1 MFDKVIMKNIKIRV
15 ADLEVKAQLNN
26 SKTASL
32 IWDSLPQESSVNTW
46 GDEIYFNIPINTGLE
61 NGVDIVEIGDLGY
74 WPDGPSFCIFFGPT
88 PISKPGKIRP
98 ASKVNLIG
106 KIIGEAKVFK
116 KAKAGQTI
124 IVEKSNEDITYG
136 ARSAT

>member
-1 MFDKVIMKNIKIRV
+1 MRNIKIKF
-15 ADLEVKAQLNN
+15 ANLEVRAQLND

-32 IWDSLPQESSVNTW
+32 IWQNLPLESSVNTW
-46 GDEIYFNIPINTGLE
+46 GDEIYFTCLPAGKAIPISTGLE

-106 KIIGEAKVFK
+106 KVMGDAKVFK

-124 IVEKSNEDITYG
+124 IVEKTE
-136 ARSAT
+136 

>member
-1 MFDKVIMKNIKIRV
+1 MMKNIKIKV
-15 ADLEVKAQLNN
+15 ANLEVKAQLND

-32 IWDSLPQESSVNTW
+32 IWDSLPLESSLNTW
-46 GDEIYFNIPINTGLE
+46 GDEIYFGISVKTGLE
-61 NGVDIVEIGDLGY
+61 NGVDTVEIGDLGY

-106 KIIGEAKVFK
+106 KVMGEAKVFK

-124 IVEKSNEDITYG
+124 IVEKTE
-136 ARSAT
+136 

>member
-1 MFDKVIMKNIKIRV
+1 MKNIKIKV
-15 ADLEVKAQLNN
+15 GGLAVGAQLND

-32 IWDSLPQESSVNTW
+32 IWDSLPLESSVNTW
-46 GDEIYFNIPINTGLE
+46 GDEIYFGIPVKTGLE

-88 PISKPGKIRP
+88 PISKPGKIQP

-106 KIIGEAKVFK
+106 KVIGEAKVFK

-124 IVEKSNEDITYG
+124 IVEKNE
-136 ARSAT
+136 